1 MVTSSGRDAMWRD
14 RGRLVTIRARL
25 AIGMLVPFAALMG
38 VSAIEGFWPGGSASR
53 LPATLILIAA
63 AVALPAFMAAQA
75 RVILRHAAAMDA
87 ERAELIE
94 LYNRA
99 KLDSQVDTLTGLG
112 SHRAFQDELAR
123 QLEVVHRDGHPLAML
138 ALDVDGL
145 KQVNDERG
153 HAAGDDLLVA
163 VGRITATI
171 LRRTDRAFRI
181 GGDEFAVLLP
191 NTELDTAMSIARRIL
206 SAAVGGDLG
215 TRAGGFSL
223 SIGAS
228 ATPSPTADPRLLARN
243 AEAALAWAKQHGRTA
258 AVAYEPE
265 LHGAG
270 TSARPAVELTAEV
283 ESIIASRGLRPVY
296 QPIFSMTTGAAV
308 GFEALVRPVEGAAF
322 ANAGA
327 LFAAAEVANRIVE
340 LDFACLEAVAAGI
353 GPLEPG
359 VYVSVN
365 LSPRTIESE
374 SFHVGELKAIL
385 KRHGVPLDQIV
396 LELTERE
403 EVQNLD
409 QLRRNL
415 DACRRAGMR
424 IAADDVG
431 SGNAGLRLL
440 SELRFDIVKI
450 DLSLIQA
457 GAAHD
462 ASHAVLIGIR
472 ELADRSHASVVAEG
486 IETPEQLAL
495 VREMGIASGQG
506 YLLSRPTSAREAG
519 VLDLDTLAM
528 LADADPEASDE
539 APDESLPRV
548 FTRPLS
554 KSA

>member
-1 MVTSSGRDAMWRD
+1 MWRD
-14 RGRLVTIRARL
+14 RGRLGTIRVRL
-25 AIGMLVPFAALMG
+25 AFGMLVPFAALMG

-99 KLDSQVDTLTGLG
+99 RLDSQVDTLTGLG

-123 QLEVVHRDGHPLAML
+123 QLEAVHRDARPLAML
-138 ALDVDGL
+138 ALDLDGL

-163 VGRITATI
+163 VGRIAATT

-191 NTELDTAMSIARRIL
+191 NTDLQTAMSIARRIL
-206 SAAVGGDLG
+206 SAAIGGDLG
-215 TRAGGFSL
+215 SRPGGFSV

-228 ATPSPTADPRLLARN
+228 ATPAPTIDPRLLARN
-243 AEAALAWAKQHGRTA
+243 AEAALSWAKQHGRTA
-258 AVAYEPE
+258 AVAYDPE

-270 TSARPAVELTAEV
+270 TSERPANELTAEV
-283 ESIIASRGLRPVY
+283 ESIIATHALRPVY
-296 QPIFSMTTGAAV
+296 QPIFSMATGAPV
-308 GFEALVRPVEGAAF
+308 GFEGLVRPVEGAAF
-322 ANAGA
+322 SNAGA

-340 LDFACLEAVAAGI
+340 LDFACLEAVAAGAR
-353 GPLEPG
+353 GLEPG
-359 VYVSVN
+359 IYLSVN

-374 SFHVGELKAIL
+374 AFRAGELKAIF
-385 KRHGVPLDQIV
+385 KRHGVPLDQVV

-403 EVQNLD
+403 EVQDLD
-409 QLRRNL
+409 HLRRNL

-431 SGNAGLRLL
+431 AGNAGLRLL

-457 GAAHD
+457 GTAHD
-462 ASHAVLIGIR
+462 PSHAVLLGIR

-486 IETPEQLAL
+486 IETPEQLRA
-495 VREMGIASGQG
+495 VRELGIASGQG
-506 YLLSRPTSAREAG
+506 YLLARPTSTRETE
-519 VLDLDTLAM
+519 VLDLDALARSP
-528 LADADPEASDE
+528 DADEDVSDP
-539 APDESLPRV
+539 ALPRV

-554 KSA
+554 KTA

>member
-1 MVTSSGRDAMWRD
+1 
-14 RGRLVTIRARL
+14 
-25 AIGMLVPFAALMG
+25 
-38 VSAIEGFWPGGSASR
+38 
-53 LPATLILIAA
+53 
-63 AVALPAFMAAQA
+63 
-75 RVILRHAAAMDA
+75 MDA

-99 KLDSQVDTLTGLG
+99 KLDSKVDTLTGLG
-112 SHRAFQDELAR
+112 SHPAFQDELAR
-123 QLEVVHRDGHPLAML
+123 QLEAVHRDGSSLAVL
-138 ALDVDGL
+138 ALDIDGL

-163 VGRITATI
+163 VGRITATT

-191 NTELDTAMSIARRIL
+191 NTELQTAMSIARRIL
-206 SAAVGGDLG
+206 SAAVGGDVG
-215 TRAGGFSL
+215 TRGGGFSL

-228 ATPSPTADPRLLARN
+228 ATPDPTVDPRLLARN

-258 AVAYEPE
+258 AVAYDAE
-265 LHGAG
+265 LHGVG

-283 ESIIASRGLRPVY
+283 ESIIAARGLRPVY
-296 QPIFSMTTGAAV
+296 QPIFSMATGAPV
-308 GFEALVRPVEGAAF
+308 GYEGLVRPVEGAAF

-340 LDFACLEAVAAGI
+340 LDFACLEAVAAGA
-353 GPLEPG
+353 GQLEPG
-359 VYVSVN
+359 VYLSVN
-365 LSPRTIESE
+365 LSPRTIESAM
-374 SFHVGELKAIL
+374 FHPAELKAIF
-385 KRHGVPLDQIV
+385 KGHGLPLDQIV

-403 EVQNLD
+403 EVQDLD

-440 SELRFDIVKI
+440 SELQFDVVKI

-462 ASHAVLIGIR
+462 ASQAVLIGIR
-472 ELADRSHASVVAEG
+472 ELADRSNASVVAEG

-495 VREMGIASGQG
+495 VRGMGIASGQG
-506 YLLSRPTSAREAG
+506 YRLARATATRSTER
-519 VLDLDTLAM
+519 LDLDALATVPDRP
-528 LADADPEASDE
+528 DAEAGTTDEARAGRDE
-539 APDESLPRV
+539 APPRV

-554 KSA
+554 RSA

>member
-1 MVTSSGRDAMWRD
+1 MWRD
-14 RGRLVTIRARL
+14 RGRLGTIRVRL
-25 AIGMLVPFAALMG
+25 AFGMLVPFIALMG
-38 VSAIEGFWPGGSASR
+38 VSAIGGFWPGGSASR
-53 LPATLILIAA
+53 LPATLILIVA
-63 AVALPAFMAAQA
+63 AVALPAFMASQS

-123 QLEVVHRDGHPLAML
+123 QLEAVHREARPVAML
-138 ALDVDGL
+138 ALDLDGL

-163 VGRITATI
+163 VGRIAATI

-191 NTELDTAMSIARRIL
+191 NTDLETAMSIARRIL

-215 TRAGGFSL
+215 SQAGRFSL

-228 ATPSPTADPRLLARN
+228 ATPAPTVDPRLLARN
-243 AEAALAWAKQHGRTA
+243 AEAALSWAKQHGRTA
-258 AVAYEPE
+258 AVAYDPD

-270 TSARPAVELTAEV
+270 SSERPAEELTAAV
-283 ESIIASRGLRPVY
+283 ESIIATRALRPVY
-296 QPIFSMTTGAAV
+296 QPIFSMTTGAPV
-308 GFEALVRPVEGAAF
+308 GFEGLVRPVEGAAF
-322 ANAGA
+322 SNAGA
-327 LFAAAEVANRIVE
+327 LFAAAEGAKRIVE
-340 LDFACLEAVAAGI
+340 LDFACLEAVAAGV
-353 GPLEPG
+353 GQLEPG
-359 VYVSVN
+359 VYLSVN

-374 SFHVGELKAIL
+374 AFHAGELKAIF
-385 KRHGVPLDQIV
+385 KRHRVPLDQIV

-403 EVQNLD
+403 EVQDLD

-431 SGNAGLRLL
+431 AGNAGLRLL

-450 DLSLIQA
+450 DISLIQA
-457 GAAHD
+457 GTAHD
-462 ASHAVLIGIR
+462 PSHAVLLGIR
-472 ELADRSHASVVAEG
+472 ELADRSLASVVAEG
-486 IETPEQLAL
+486 IETPEQLSV
-495 VREMGIASGQG
+495 VREMGITSGQG
-506 YLLSRPTSAREAG
+506 YLLARPTSVRAAE
-519 VLDLDTLAM
+519 VLDLDALA
-528 LADADPEASDE
+528 ARPDANEDIDEDPI
-539 APDESLPRV
+539 PRV
-548 FTRPLS
+548 FTQPLS